1 MSSPT
6 QWHIFQGHG
15 RPHPGIQALPP
26 PPRWRPFHEEAVPV
40 ERTPPGQR
48 PQIMFG
54 LGQRELELINAA
66 ILLRRPLLVTGKPG
80 TGKSSLANAIAY
92 ELGLGQV
99 LEWPIT
105 TRTALQEGLFEY
117 DAIARAQEGDG
128 RDLAEI
134 GNYLRLGPLG
144 TALLPSKRPR
154 VLLIDEID
162 KGDIDLPNDLLHVFE
177 KGWFEIPPLAR
188 LPDTHSRIR
197 VRPHDS
203 LGRDD
208 VVTIERGRVRCLEF
222 PIVLLTSNGERDFS
236 PAFLRRCIRLDIQAP
251 DEKNL
256 AHIIRELLGPT
267 ESAKAEELIRTFTE
281 RQKKEE
287 LLATDQLLNAV
298 YLAMHHEMKPGA
310 LLDALFRSLS

>member
-1 MSSPT
+1 
-6 QWHIFQGHG
+6 
-15 RPHPGIQALPP
+15 
-26 PPRWRPFHEEAVPV
+26 
-40 ERTPPGQR
+40 
-48 PQIMFG
+48 MFG
-54 LGQRELELINAA
+54 LKQRELELINAA
-66 ILLRRPLLVTGKPG
+66 IYLRRPLMVTGRPG
-80 TGKSSLANAIAY
+80 TGKSSLASAIAH

-105 TRTALQEGLFEY
+105 TRSTLQEGLFEY
-117 DAIARAQEGDG
+117 DAIARAQEGHA
-128 RDLAEI
+128 RDLSEI
-134 GNYLRLGPLG
+134 GQYLRLGPLG

-177 KGWFEIPPLAR
+177 KGWFEIPPLVR
-188 LPDTHSRIR
+188 LPDAHSIVR

-203 LGRDD
+203 TGKDD
-208 VVTIERGRVRCLEF
+208 VVELERGRVRCLEF

-251 DEKNL
+251 DAQSL

-267 ESAKAEELIRTFTE
+267 ESGKAEEFIQLFLE
-281 RQKKEE
+281 RQKKDEV
-287 LLATDQLLNAV
+287 LATDQLLNAM
-298 YLAMHHEMKPGA
+298 YLATQHELKPGA